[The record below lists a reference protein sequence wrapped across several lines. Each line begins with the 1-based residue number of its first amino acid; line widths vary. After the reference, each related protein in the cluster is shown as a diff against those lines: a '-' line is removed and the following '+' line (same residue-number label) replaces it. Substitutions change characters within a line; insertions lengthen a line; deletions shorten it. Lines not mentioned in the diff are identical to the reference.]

1 MAPTASDEPHYM
13 IIVQSIV
20 FDHDLDLAN
29 DYAGQRYYEFYPE
42 PLPDVHGIH
51 VGNAIYS
58 LRDMGLP
65 VLAVIPYALAG
76 RTGVLVLICVFGA
89 VLAAQLYLLLRDL
102 AFDRRIAFLAVA
114 ATVFVHPFLTYT
126 TQIYPDLIAAVMFVT
141 AGLRLRPRTPP
152 PPPQISP

>member
-1 MAPTASDEPHYM
+1 PLPIWSLFIPDTELGFVYLLRAAGLAVNSLDALWTVIPRLRDARAAILVGATMLATALVVLPYDRTIAPTASDEPHYM

-42 PLPDVHGIH
+42 PLPDVHGIY

-65 VLAVIPYALAG
+65 ILAVIPYALAG
-76 RTGVLVLICVFGA
+76 RTG
-89 VLAAQLYLLLRDL
+89 
-102 AFDRRIAFLAVA
+102 
-114 ATVFVHPFLTYT
+114 
-126 TQIYPDLIAAVMFVT
+126 
-141 AGLRLRPRTPP
+141 
-152 PPPQISP
+152 